1 MLQLIRRVW
10 WASIRPVCRCVCLG
24 SFVCLCTVSML
35 KEALSHVA
43 QEPRTY
49 KESENIK
56 GGKREECEANQKCC
70 FPCFLI
76 KVGTSPCLEFGKW
89 RISLWA
95 FNKSGTYLQCLMNS
109 QTNHFYFAQARVYL
123 FCALSRCFRVCADK
137 KWRLPE
143 QTFIFTN
150 NYRHEE
156 PFVFTTI

>member
-1 MLQLIRRVW
+1 M
-10 WASIRPVCRCVCLG
+10 SIYTSCLRFTDVCVCVH
-24 SFVCLCTVSML
+24 VCVYAPWACWRKHSPVWHKNPELTKKVKISMEV
-35 KEALSHVA
+35 K
-43 QEPRTY
+43 
-49 KESENIK
+49 K
-56 GGKREECEANQKCC
+56 EECEANQMCC
-70 FPCFLI
+70 FPCFLR
-76 KVGTSPCLEFGKW
+76 KVGASPCLEFGEW

-95 FNKSGTYLQCLMNS
+95 FNKSGTYLQRLMNS

-143 QTFIFTN
+143 QTFVFTN